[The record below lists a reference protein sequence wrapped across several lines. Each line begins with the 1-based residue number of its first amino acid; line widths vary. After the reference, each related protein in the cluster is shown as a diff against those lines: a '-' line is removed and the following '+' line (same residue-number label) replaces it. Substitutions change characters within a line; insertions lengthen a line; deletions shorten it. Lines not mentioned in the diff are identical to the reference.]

1 MSMSTIEVL
10 TLGLLIVNVIG
21 LVFTITR
28 KDK

>member
-10 TLGLLIVNVIG
+10 TLGLLIVNVIE

>member
-1 MSMSTIEVL
+1 MPMSTTEVL

-21 LVFTITR
+21 LVFTIAR